1 MLFTTTR
8 ARLLSALLA
17 LSLLGA
23 CAAPQVK
30 ELDPE
35 ASARQDYLEAMEE
48 LIAGNYIQATML
60 FNKVTR
66 APRYVRYGALARVRI
81 GDALYRQQRYE
92 EAIQAYRA
100 FVSQFGSDP
109 NVPYAR
115 FKIAQCFAH
124 RIPFEWFAS
133 PPAYEMDLT
142 MTRQALTE
150 FKTFVKTFP
159 TSRYSDEARQKISEL
174 RDSMLAHEYYVAD
187 YYAQHEK
194 WRAVAWRLQGA
205 IDKYPNLAKTETIMF
220 RLGDAFQKAGDLKD
234 AERTYL
240 LYVSSFPASKR
251 LSEVNQRLES
261 IRQQEPTAL

>member
-1 MLFTTTR
+1 MLFTTVR
-8 ARLLSALLA
+8 ASCLAALLA
-17 LSLLGA
+17 LGLLGA
-23 CAAPQVK
+23 CALPQPQA
-30 ELDPE
+30 LDPE

-48 LIAGNYIQATML
+48 LVAGNYIQATML

-100 FVSQFGSDP
+100 FTSQFGSDP

-115 FKIAQCFAH
+115 FKIAQCFGH

-142 MTRQALTE
+142 MTRQALSE
-150 FKTFVKTFP
+150 YKSFVKTFP
-159 TSRYSDEARQKISEL
+159 TSRYSAEAREKITEL
-174 RDSMLAHEYYVAD
+174 RDSLLAHEYYVAD
-187 YYAQHEK
+187 YYAKREK

-205 IDKYPNLAKTETIMF
+205 LERYPDLAKTEKVMF
-220 RLGDAFQKAGDLKD
+220 RLGDAYERAGDLED
-234 AERTYL
+234 AERAYA
-240 LYVSSFPASKR
+240 LYQQSFPASER
-251 LSEVNQRLES
+251 LPEVTERLKI
-261 IRQQEPTAL
+261 IRQQRSSAL

>member
-1 MLFTTTR
+1 MLFTIQR
-8 ARLLSALLA
+8 VRVLSVVLGV
-17 LSLLGA
+17 SLMGA

-30 ELDPE
+30 DLDPE

-81 GDALYRQQRYE
+81 GDALYRQHRYE

-100 FVSQFGSDP
+100 FVTQYGSDP
-109 NVPYAR
+109 NIPYAR

-142 MTRQALTE
+142 MTRQALSE

-159 TSRYSDEARQKISEL
+159 TTRYSAQAREKITEL

-187 YYAQHEK
+187 YYEQHEK

-205 IDKYPNLAKTETIMF
+205 IEQYPDLAKTEKILF
-220 RLGDAFQKAGDLKD
+220 RLGDAFHKAGDLKE
-234 AERTYL
+234 AEHTYA
-240 LYVSSFPASKR
+240 LYVQAFPSGAR
-251 LSEVNQRLES
+251 LPEVNQRLES
-261 IRQQEPTAL
+261 IRQQ

>member
-1 MLFTTTR
+1 MWFTIQR
-8 ARLLSALLA
+8 VRLLSAVLG
-17 LSLLGA
+17 LSLMGA
-23 CAAPQVK
+23 CAAPQVQ

-48 LIAGNYIQATML
+48 LVAGNYIQATML

-159 TSRYSDEARQKISEL
+159 TSRYSVEARERITEL

-187 YYAQHEK
+187 YYEKQGK

-205 IDKYPNLAKTETIMF
+205 IERYPELSKTEKILF

-234 AERTYL
+234 AERTYA
-240 LYVSSFPASKR
+240 LYVQAFPSGAR
-251 LSEVNQRLES
+251 LPEVNQRLES
-261 IRQQEPTAL
+261 IRQRQPSAL

>member
-1 MLFTTTR
+1 MLLNT
-8 ARLLSALLA
+8 ARINCLAALMVLA
-17 LSLLGA
+17 LLGA
-23 CAAPQVK
+23 CAAPQVTK
-30 ELDPE
+30 LDPE

-48 LIAGNYIQATML
+48 LVAGNYIQATML

-115 FKIAQCFAH
+115 FRIATCFAH

-142 MTRQALTE
+142 MTRQALSE
-150 FKTFVKTFP
+150 FRSFVKTFP
-159 TSRYSDEARQKISEL
+159 TSRYSDQAREKIREL
-174 RDSMLAHEYYVAD
+174 RDSLLAHEYYVAD
-187 YYAQHEK
+187 YYAKNQK

-205 IDKYPNLAKTETIMF
+205 IDRYPDLAKTENVVF
-220 RLGDAFQKAGDLKD
+220 RLGAAYQRAGDLED
-234 AERTYL
+234 AERTYG
-240 LYVSSFPASKR
+240 LYVTSFPASDR
-251 LSEVNQRLES
+251 LSEVNERLKT
-261 IRQQEPTAL
+261 IRQQRPGAL

>member
-1 MLFTTTR
+1 MLYSI
-8 ARLLSALLA
+8 ARDYLLPAVLAASLLA
-17 LSLLGA
+17 G
-23 CAAPQVK
+23 CATPQAK
-30 ELDPE
+30 KLDPE

-115 FKIAQCFAH
+115 FRIAECFAH

-150 FKTFVKTFP
+150 FKSFVKTFP
-159 TSRYSDEARQKISEL
+159 TSRYSANARTRIAEL

-187 YYAQHEK
+187 YYAKLEK

-205 IDKYPNLAKTETIMF
+205 LERYPDLAKTETIVF
-220 RLGDAFQKAGDLKD
+220 RLGDAFEGAGDLED
-234 AERTYL
+234 AERSYA
-240 LYVSSFPASKR
+240 LYVTSFPQGAR
-251 LSEVNQRLES
+251 LSEVNARLKT
-261 IRQQEPTAL
+261 IRQHKPSAL